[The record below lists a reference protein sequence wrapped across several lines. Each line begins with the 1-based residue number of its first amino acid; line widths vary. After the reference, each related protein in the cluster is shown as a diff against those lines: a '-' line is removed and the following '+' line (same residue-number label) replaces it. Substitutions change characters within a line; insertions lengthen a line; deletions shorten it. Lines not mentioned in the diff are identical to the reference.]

1 MDGTPPGGVADPG
14 LDSIPAYRVYPA
26 RQPRAET
33 MNLTIGQVAAA
44 AAVNI
49 QTIRYYERRGL
60 VTAPRRTASGYRQYG
75 DDAVA
80 RLRFIKHAQDLG
92 FSLAEIQGLLALRV
106 RRAGRCNAV
115 ERTARQKIELV
126 EKRIQDLRRLKRTL
140 ERLAAACAARQ
151 PTEDCPILEALEDR
165 AIPS

>member
-1 MDGTPPGGVADPG
+1 MD
-14 LDSIPAYRVYPA
+14 
-26 RQPRAET
+26 
-33 MNLTIGQVAAA
+33 LTIGQVAAGA
-44 AAVNI
+44 NVNI

-75 DDAVA
+75 ADAIA

-92 FSLAEIQGLLALRV
+92 FSLAEVQGLLALQV
-106 RRAGRCNAV
+106 RHAGGCGAM
-115 ERTARQKIELV
+115 ERKARQKIELV
-126 EKRIQDLRRLKRTL
+126 GKRIQDLQRLKRTL

-165 AIPS
+165 GIVSQ